1 MTHVF
6 HPLFGKEFED
16 AGHKSIWGE
25 EHVYSHDGEGKMA
38 RFPAR
43 WTSPGPVDLFVELAR
58 GRAIATVDDLLRLAD
73 LITELGRNS
82 VKVNSP
88 DMSNDKRRKG
98 KDCYSESG
106 ECA

>member
-6 HPLFGKEFED
+6 HPLFGKELED
-16 AGHKSIWGE
+16 AGHKHIWGE
-25 EHVYSHDGEGKMA
+25 EHVYSYDGEGKMA

-43 WTSPGPVDLFVELAR
+43 WTNAGPVDLFVELAQ

-73 LITELGRNS
+73 LITELGRSS

-88 DMSNDKRRKG
+88 YMSSGKRRKRKNG
-98 KDCYSESG
+98 SDNVGQY
-106 ECA
+106 A